1 MRRIKW
7 ETNRCWEQKRNFVSP
22 KAFKWGKTLF
32 IVCSGSPG
40 AFAESTEK
48 IVLSAQKATHADL
61 KREEK
66 KLLDMLVCSL
76 HGKMTLRDIKLYK
89 CGYLSRADARWI
101 RRALKQT
108 FSSFESSKVSERD
121 LRNVHKFSQ
130 RSYFTME
137 ILLSLNYIACFL
149 MKLLR
154 SDSADSLENVH
165 FKWRLGGARV
175 KSIRFFY
182 ELYRGVGTLEW
193 SVA

>member
-40 AFAESTEK
+40 AFSESTEK

-108 FSSFESSKVSERD
+108 FSSFDSSKVSERD
-121 LRNVHKFSQ
+121 LMSINSSNDLIFQWKFSYHSITLLAFWW
-130 RSYFTME
+130 SYCDPT
-137 ILLSLNYIACFL
+137 
-149 MKLLR
+149 R
-154 SDSADSLENVH
+154 Q
-165 FKWRLGGARV
+165 
-175 KSIRFFY
+175 
-182 ELYRGVGTLEW
+182 TP
-193 SVA
+193 